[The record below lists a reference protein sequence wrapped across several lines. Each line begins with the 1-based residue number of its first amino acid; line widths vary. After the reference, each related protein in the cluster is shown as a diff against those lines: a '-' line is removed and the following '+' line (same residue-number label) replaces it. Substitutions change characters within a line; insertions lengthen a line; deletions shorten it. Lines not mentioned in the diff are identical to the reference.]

1 MASGRRRDRGRGTWR
16 RERRVTRCTGRIDTY
31 RSYHAAW
38 LPMWSNKRVKGR
50 CAGRCVPRRRGSVYF
65 GGDENSSS
73 GTSKSIA
80 TSLLGQKRAAGRA
93 RKKRR
98 LRARVHV
105 PGPLLFRP
113 FSTLSVSTRRADD
126 GAKTAGAPWRD
137 RSLAAVHRRLIE
149 TPFAPTEK
157 HRELAMSD
165 YGSDHEDDTEHTLAN
180 VGFPRAWTILL

>member
-1 MASGRRRDRGRGTWR
+1 MEERKTCNTLHRANRHVPVISRGMVADVVKQTREGAMRGEVCASET
-16 RERRVTRCTGRIDTY
+16 
-31 RSYHAAW
+31 
-38 LPMWSNKRVKGR
+38 
-50 CAGRCVPRRRGSVYF
+50 RGSVYF

-180 VGFPRAWTILL
+180 VGFPRAWTILF